1 MKKVFAVI
9 LLTVF
14 LPFAAMAVEPAGD
27 KPLKIAVVDLQA
39 ILKDSKA
46 GKSIQEQLD
55 KLRKS
60 FQDEFSKQ
68 EEKLRG
74 QDQELTKLRPTLPAD
89 EFAKKR
95 KEFEKNVGDAQRS
108 AQEKRK
114 QLEQAVGMA
123 TNQLQSKVFQ
133 VVGKIAEDR
142 NVTLVLSRNQVF
154 LAQRSVDITKDA
166 IQNLDAQITTIP
178 VTLQAAAKSDAKPKT
193 N

>member
-1 MKKVFAVI
+1 MKKIFAVI

-14 LPFAAMAVEPAGD
+14 LPFAVMAAEPAGD

-46 GKSIQEQLD
+46 GKSIQDQLD

-60 FQDEFSKQ
+60 FQDEFSKE

-74 QDQELTKLRPTLPAD
+74 QDQELTKLRATLAAE

-178 VTLQAAAKSDAKPKT
+178 VTLQAAAKPDVKPKT